1 MWTISGQFKQYNKR
15 ETTYIAQIN
24 IMDRSLKSARTVK
37 IGKRFSDKRIS
48 LSLSLEE
55 ASKLLFI
62 NVDYLNAIEK
72 GDYSIFPSESFA
84 RAYFKKY
91 AKYLKINANLP
102 DIFNLQ
108 TEKKIPNKAS
118 KIENIS
124 SLNNDNFN
132 YIYIVIPILIAL
144 GALVTIYFFEFGNT
158 QKSQREFMSN
168 DEQIIYLSK
177 TIGQKNNLFTESK
190 NLTSKKELY
199 LDFLDEC
206 WIELYVDDE
215 LIEALYF
222 NKNDNYKKEIDEPF
236 KIIVGNA
243 EAIKGTYNGNEIDFM
258 ANANRLTKVNIIN
271 FDENKLD

>member
-1 MWTISGQFKQYNKR
+1 
-15 ETTYIAQIN
+15 
-24 IMDRSLKSARTVK
+24 MDKILKSASTVK
-37 IGKRFSDKRIS
+37 IGKRFSNKRIS
-48 LSLSLEE
+48 LGLSLEE
-55 ASKLLFI
+55 ASKILFI
-62 NVDYLNAIEK
+62 NEDYLNAIEK

-91 AKYLKINANLP
+91 SQYLKINSELP
-102 DIFNLQ
+102 DIFNSH
-108 TEKKIPNKAS
+108 TEKKITNKAQ
-118 KIENIS
+118 KIETIS
-124 SLNNDNFN
+124 SLNDNNFTYL
-132 YIYIVIPILIAL
+132 YIAAPILIVF
-144 GALVTIYFFEFGNT
+144 GVLVAIYFVESGDT
-158 QKSQREFMSN
+158 QKSQRDFRSS
-168 DEQIIYLSK
+168 DQQIIYLSK
-177 TIGQKNNLFTESK
+177 TIDQKNHSLTELK
-190 NLTSKKELY
+190 NSTAKKELY

-222 NKNDNYKKEIDEPF
+222 NENDNYKKEIDKPF

>member
-1 MWTISGQFKQYNKR
+1 
-15 ETTYIAQIN
+15 
-24 IMDRSLKSARTVK
+24 MDRSFKSARTVK

-62 NVDYLNAIEK
+62 NADYLNAIEK

-91 AKYLKINANLP
+91 AQYLKINANLP
-102 DIFNLQ
+102 DIFNSH
-108 TEKKIPNKAS
+108 TENKIPKKAT

-168 DEQIIYLSK
+168 DEQILYLSK

-222 NKNDNYKKEIDEPF
+222 NENDNYKKEIDKPF

>member
-1 MWTISGQFKQYNKR
+1 
-15 ETTYIAQIN
+15 
-24 IMDRSLKSARTVK
+24 MDRILKSASTVK
-37 IGKRFSDKRIS
+37 IGKRFSNKRIS

-55 ASKLLFI
+55 ASKILFI
-62 NVDYLNAIEK
+62 NEDYLNAIEK
-72 GDYSIFPSESFA
+72 GDYSVFPSESFA

-91 AKYLKINANLP
+91 SQYLKINADLP
-102 DIFNLQ
+102 DIFNSH
-108 TEKKIPNKAS
+108 TENKIPKQVS

-132 YIYIVIPILIAL
+132 YNYIVIAILIVL
-144 GALVTIYFFEFGNT
+144 GVLVTTYFFEFGNT

-177 TIGQKNNLFTESK
+177 TIDQKNNLFTKSK
-190 NLTSKKELY
+190 NLTAKKELY

-222 NKNDNYKKEIDEPF
+222 NENDNYKKEIDKPF

-258 ANANRLTKVNIIN
+258 DNANRLTKVNIIN